1 MMTDI
6 LNAIVNAIFNGAFV
20 LLVCLLI
27 INFFKINISP
37 IKCKTLVNSV
47 SCTLLLGS
55 ILYIFK
61 LVIEFYVAF
70 FSGGE
75 YEQYTIL
82 NRVVGPYWWVVW
94 FSTLVPCVLL
104 SQMLWIK
111 KFRSNLI
118 VLSII
123 LLVPRILYLFEGLLF
138 PNTKV
143 EWSIHYTAGAIII
156 DYLTSILIY
165 LPILIGVYMILSRR
179 GSRLETTST
188 NL

>member
-1 MMTDI
+1 MTDI
-6 LNAIVNAIFNGAFV
+6 LNPIVNAIFNGAFV

-27 INFFKINISP
+27 INFFKINISL
-37 IKCKTLVNSV
+37 IKYKTLVNSV

-61 LVIEFYVAF
+61 FVIEFYVAF

-75 YEQYTIL
+75 YEQYAVS
-82 NRVVGPYWWVVW
+82 NRVLGPYWAVVSVSS
-94 FSTLVPCVLL
+94 FIPYILL
-104 SQMLWIK
+104 PQLLWIK
-111 KFRSNLI
+111 RLRSSLI
-118 VLSII
+118 TLSVI
-123 LLVPRILYLFEGLLF
+123 LFIPRLLYLFEGILF
-138 PNTKV
+138 PGTKAN
-143 EWSIHYTAGAIII
+143 WSMHYTWGAIII

-179 GSRLETTST
+179 ERRLETTST